1 MAQYAKCNAF
11 KCNYLDLVQN
21 ILLLFKMKT
30 FFSMRKTNEILLH
43 SNATKYNIVPQQTI
57 LVVGYQVNFMFIK
70 ANAFIIQH
78 RHAKNTVML
87 V

>member
-1 MAQYAKCNAF
+1 
-11 KCNYLDLVQN
+11 
-21 ILLLFKMKT
+21 
-30 FFSMRKTNEILLH
+30 MRKTNEILLH

-70 ANAFIIQH
+70 ANALIIQH